1 MPTFLKSFLS
11 IFVFSILLSSFVA
24 SNVSAA
30 DYSLSLFA
38 KKAGYST
45 SGNKA
50 SLEGTVNIVVNVVL
64 SLTGIIFLILA
75 VYAGVRWMTAQGNSE
90 DVTKAQETLQAAII
104 GMVVV
109 SMAYAITGLIFNTLQ
124 KNIPTDNGVPDV
136 QVSCT
141 KDTDCKAGE
150 KCNAYGFCYAP
161 SCSDTVY
168 QCGGNCSKKCEVG
181 QQCVITA
188 DCNGGSC
195 TAGKCAA
202 VVNCSQFT
210 NNIDCVSNS
219 TCDWTVQ
226 VVGGAVGCYPKP

>member
-1 MPTFLKSFLS
+1 MSILSKSLLS
-11 IFVFSILLSSFVA
+11 IFIVSLFVSFFVS
-24 SNVSAA
+24 SNVLAA
-30 DYSLSLFA
+30 DYSLGVFA

-45 SGNKA
+45 TGSKA

-124 KNIPTDNGVPDV
+124 KNIPTDNAVPDAPAAA
-136 QVSCT
+136 CT

-150 KCNAYGFCYAP
+150 KCNALGVCFVAN
-161 SCSDTVY
+161 CSDPVY
-168 QCGGNCSKKCEVG
+168 QCGGSCLAKCAIGQKCVILNDCSSGNCENGICSDKPNCSSFTTINTCP
-181 QQCVITA
+181 TA
-188 DCNGGSC
+188 
-195 TAGKCAA
+195 
-202 VVNCSQFT
+202 
-210 NNIDCVSNS
+210 
-219 TCDWTVQ
+219 CDWNFATE
-226 VVGGAVGCYPKP
+226 ASTEMTCIPIK